1 MMIPSVSALAGM
13 APMTADAL
21 QVVGGGLPPAATLSA
36 REVEFPRAAGLAVT
50 PSVGVAPAA
59 TAPFDHVLGRLVSE
73 VDAKLQTA
81 EVEKK
86 KVMLGESD
94 NLHQAMLAVGEAGTA
109 FSFLVEVRNKLVES
123 YQEIMRMQ
131 V

>member
-1 MMIPSVSALAGM
+1 MMIPSVSALAGG
-13 APMTADAL
+13 AL
-21 QVVGGGLPPAATLSA
+21 PNPGPLTDMLQAGGGPAATLSV
-36 REVEFPRAAGLAVT
+36 RDIDFPRALPAIA
-50 PSVGVAPAA
+50 PSTGSPTAA
-59 TAPFDHVLGRLVSE
+59 SAPFDHVLGRVVSE

-81 EVEKK
+81 EAEKK
-86 KVMLGESD
+86 KVLLGESD